1 VDKLWITVGKS
12 LFYVDIFTVRRGWGM
27 LLGTTSYSAFF
38 YPQSKGFYQ
47 QGKRV
52 NKAVDQHFSYFS
64 TGLNA
69 SYYDY
74 LYKSLCRGGELTEK
88 SLTSRRM
95 RIKGSV

>member
-1 VDKLWITVGKS
+1 
-12 LFYVDIFTVRRGWGM
+12 M
-27 LLGTTSYSAFF
+27 NLGTTSYPAFI

-52 NKAVDQHFSYFS
+52 SKAVDQHFSYFS
-64 TGLNA
+64 TALSA

-74 LYKSLCRGGELTEK
+74 LYKSLCRGGELAEK